1 MIDENYYYILLKQ
14 EAGNL
19 KNNLLLFIKNAQVV

>member
-1 MIDENYYYILLKQ
+1 MIDEKLLLYFIKT